1 MKGINLK
8 PRVICQ
14 GPGLGELCSG
24 RGFKESVFEIGL
36 PCLFNLELWRLA
48 NHREWKRPEHCLN
61 FSNFAW
67 IATGNRQG
75 EHRKRVE

>member
-14 GPGLGELCSG
+14 RPGLGELCSG

-36 PCLFNLELWRLA
+36 PCLFNLEL
-48 NHREWKRPEHCLN
+48 
-61 FSNFAW
+61 
-67 IATGNRQG
+67 
-75 EHRKRVE
+75 